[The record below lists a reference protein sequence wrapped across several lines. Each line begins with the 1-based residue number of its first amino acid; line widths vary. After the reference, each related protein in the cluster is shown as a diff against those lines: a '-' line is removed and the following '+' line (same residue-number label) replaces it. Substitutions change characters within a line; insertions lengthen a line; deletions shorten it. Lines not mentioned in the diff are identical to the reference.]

1 MKCKFSQCEVPTKEV
16 PHERDIYAS
25 SYDFAVKL
33 TKIHRCTGG
42 AFYHEYGVCL
52 LCGNAF
58 ITGQK
63 WQDRSAA
70 LHLFTHSILSVQ
82 SDGDSLNIEKWI
94 SDNIHVKINVT
105 SLLSLLPQLVAIS
118 TKDLILRDFMTE
130 LVVKHSNSITQIITG
145 TCFYYDSDNFHLAAD
160 GIIKNN
166 NITWECLVCNM
177 PYDAFPSRQI
187 VDSHLEKCLNKIEF
201 REGQ

>member
-1 MKCKFSQCEVPTKEV
+1 M
-16 PHERDIYAS
+16 
-25 SYDFAVKL
+25 
-33 TKIHRCTGG
+33 
-42 AFYHEYGVCL
+42 
-52 LCGNAF
+52 
-58 ITGQK
+58 
-63 WQDRSAA
+63 
-70 LHLFTHSILSVQ
+70 Q

-130 LVVKHSNSITQIITG
+130 LVIKHSNSITQIITG